1 MKHVKLFED
10 FSYGLNNP
18 YSRLDQDASESF
30 IVLTGNEGDAFYAI
44 SHIKNKGDINLLKMR
59 FSGNED
65 VFDAIPYTG
74 KNYVGSGYDNSGNIK
89 LKEYKT
95 SGEGLKDGYYEFYSD
110 NPGDQNVEPGEGE
123 GILWGVPSVGFTI
136 YADKGYATT
145 ITNDK
150 YLKSYGQST
159 SGEMKS
165 GSAEAAKYLIG
176 YFATGGMGSH
186 PGIATVDELEKLGWT
201 DQGNGRWKHME
212 EGFDFYGDE
221 ANQMPQALL
230 CVFDADTLWTIK
242 PITRQ
247 QADVIYNVGR
257 SADYSEENNQDF
269 KKVLNNILPGI
280 IDKRF
285 SDPVMISVL
294 RNVES
299 NTIYWSDVPEEEH
312 GYWEAED
319 SKPISIDDFTNSG
332 DY

>member
-10 FSYGLNNP
+10 FNFGLNNP

-89 LKEYKT
+89 LREYKT
-95 SGEGLKDGYYEFYSD
+95 SEEGLKDGYYEFYSD

-165 GSAEAAKYLIG
+165 GFILLS
-176 YFATGGMGSH
+176 GSDNGFNISH
-186 PGIATVDELEKLGWT
+186 VGNESELRGLTSKLKSISYVDVYPPLKDNGEKLAYTYDG
-201 DQGNGRWKHME
+201 DDFRQCKSPKDVDYEFFINEDGEIIEDAGNG
-212 EGFDFYGDE
+212 EGYLWEIPEIGFTLVGQPGGFFSKVSNSQF
-221 ANQMPQALL
+221 ANKL
-230 CVFDADTLWTIK
+230 
-242 PITRQ
+242 
-247 QADVIYNVGR
+247 
-257 SADYSEENNQDF
+257 
-269 KKVLNNILPGI
+269 
-280 IDKRF
+280 
-285 SDPVMISVL
+285 
-294 RNVES
+294 
-299 NTIYWSDVPEEEH
+299 
-312 GYWEAED
+312 
-319 SKPISIDDFTNSG
+319 
-332 DY
+332 